1 MNPITAV
8 WRLARFRPGL
18 YVVSHLFYLGYTL
31 SLAFSGLILRA
42 FFDRL
47 AAEPG
52 ALTILA
58 LVGLQL
64 GNSALAM
71 IGLGGANL
79 LDFVPFRHACRAL
92 FFHNIFARILERPG
106 AQPLP
111 SGASVGGVLN
121 TFRDDTE
128 EIFYFDTELG
138 DLFGFGLTT
147 VVAVVA
153 MVQVSVPITLSVFAP
168 LLAIVLITQRL
179 QKRVE
184 RYREASRTTS
194 SAVAGAIGDIF
205 GAVQAIQVNNAEE
218 RVLAHFRK
226 LNAARRQAVVRD
238 RLLMQLIDALA
249 DNTTV
254 IGTALVLIF
263 SAREIQ
269 AGYFTVGDFA
279 LFVAYIWPITILLQN
294 IANQITLYQQSRVAI
309 GRLQHLMQNAPPQ
322 QLLALHPI
330 DLRGP
335 LPTVPA
341 VVRTATDSLQRLE
354 VRGLT
359 YHYPQTAA
367 AGIRDISF
375 QLTAGTLTVIT
386 GEIGAGKTTLLR
398 VLLGLLPKD
407 GGQILWNGEPVADP
421 AGLFVPPRVSYTPQ
435 TPRLFSESLRDNI
448 LLGLP
453 EDPTQVKAA
462 LEQAIFT
469 PDLATMPMG
478 LETEIGPRG
487 MRLSG
492 GQVQRTAAARMF
504 VRQPALLVFDD
515 LSSALDV
522 ETERLLWTQLFA
534 TEQKPTCLVVSHRR
548 AVLERADQILVMKAG
563 QIEQRGTF
571 AELSGDGQ
579 TAEQSWQQDETL
591 TG

>member
-1 MNPITAV
+1 MLMNPINAV

-18 YVVSHLFYLGYTL
+18 YGTSRLFYFGYTL

-42 FFDRL
+42 FFDHI

-52 ALTILA
+52 ALPILV

-64 GNSALAM
+64 ANSALAM
-71 IGLGGANL
+71 IGLGGANFL
-79 LDFVPFRHACRAL
+79 TFVPFRHAVRAL
-92 FFHNIFARILERPG
+92 FFHNIFARLLERPG

-111 SGASVGGVLN
+111 PGESVGGVLN
-121 TFRDDTE
+121 TFRDDTQQ
-128 EIFYFDTELG
+128 IFAFDIELS
-138 DLFGFGLTT
+138 DLFGFGLTA
-147 VVAVVA
+147 VVAVIA
-153 MVQVSVPITLSVFAP
+153 MVQVSVPITLGVFAP

-179 QKRVE
+179 QRRVE

-194 SAVAGAIGDIF
+194 SAVAGAIGDLF

-238 RLLMQLIDALA
+238 RLLSQLINALA
-249 DNTTV
+249 GNTVV
-254 IGTALVLIF
+254 IGTALVLLL

-269 AGYFTVGDFA
+269 AGRFTVGDFA
-279 LFVAYIWPITILLQN
+279 LFVTYIWPITVLIQN
-294 IANQITLYQQSRVAI
+294 LATQLTLYQQSKVAI
-309 GRLQHLMQNAPPQ
+309 GRLQTLMQDAPPQ
-322 QLLALHPI
+322 QLLGCHPI

-335 LPTVPA
+335 LPTIPA

-354 VRGLT
+354 VRGLS

-367 AGIRDISF
+367 GIQEINF

-398 VLLGLLPKD
+398 VLLGLLPRD
-407 GGQILWNGEPVADP
+407 AGEILWNGAPVTDP
-421 AGLFVPPRVSYTPQ
+421 ACFFVPPRVAYTPQ

-453 EDPTQVKAA
+453 EDPERIQAA

-469 PDLATMPMG
+469 PDLATMPDG
-478 LETEIGPRG
+478 LETLVGPRG

-492 GQVQRTAAARMF
+492 GQVQRAAAARMF
-504 VRQPALLVFDD
+504 MRQPELLVFDD
-515 LSSALDV
+515 LSSALDG
-522 ETERLLWTQLFA
+522 ETERLLWERLFA
-534 TEQKPTCLVVSHRR
+534 GATKPTCLVVSHRP
-548 AVLERADQILVMKAG
+548 AVLARADQVILLANGRVV
-563 QIEQRGTF
+563 EQDRSTTRAQNHG
-571 AELSGDGQ
+571 ANSV
-579 TAEQSWQQDETL
+579 AS
-591 TG
+591 